1 MSATTDPGLL
11 DRPTEQGD
19 EGAAVSS
26 RSRTATTAGVFF
38 LLTEISAIAGLVL
51 YQPVLSDAAYVSGFG
66 ADGRVLI
73 GALSEII
80 LVVAIIGCAVTL
92 YPVVKRENEAIALGF
107 FSGRLLEAAT
117 ITVGIVS
124 LLAVVTLRQDGAAPG
139 TDEASL
145 VAVGQSLVAV
155 HDWTF
160 LVGPSF
166 MLGLNSVLL
175 AFLVFRAQLAPRWIA
190 ILGLVG
196 GPLVVASGVAVLFG
210 VYSPVTHAVSALPV
224 FAWEVSF
231 AIYLIVKG
239 FKPAP
244 AQGHARLPMEGSR

>member
-1 MSATTDPGLL
+1 M
-11 DRPTEQGD
+11 
-19 EGAAVSS
+19 SS

-38 LLTEISAIAGLVL
+38 LITEVSAIAGLVL
-51 YQPVLSDAAYVSGFG
+51 YQPVLSDAGYVGGAG
-66 ADGRVLI
+66 ADGRVLL
-73 GALSEII
+73 GALSEVI

-92 YPVVKRENEAIALGF
+92 FPVVRRQNEAVALGF
-107 FSGRLLEAAT
+107 LSGRLLEAAV
-117 ITVGIVS
+117 ITVGMVS
-124 LLAVVTLRQDGAAPG
+124 VLTVVTLRQEGAVAG
-139 TDEASL
+139 TDDAAL

-166 MLGLNSVLL
+166 LLGMNSLLL
-175 AFLVFRAQLAPRWIA
+175 AFLVYRAQLAPRWIA
-190 ILGLVG
+190 MLGLVG

-210 VYSPVTHAVSALPV
+210 VYSATTHAASALPV

-239 FKPAP
+239 FKPSSVTAVMRADVESP
-244 AQGHARLPMEGSR
+244 ATLSHA